1 MNKLW
6 FFIVMI
12 FAFSANAQE
21 KQIDYVIFSGK
32 IINANQKV
40 FTLKGLEKKQIK
52 KLILDEEGNFTD
64 TIKTIKQEFVLFEGI
79 NNAYIQLS
87 PGDNIKLTVDANDY
101 LKTLKFT
108 GKGADLN
115 NYLVGAENLYKE
127 ENLNYKEKYSK
138 SEKEFTVFKK
148 EWKQKRLTFLKTSEG
163 LSEEFIEIEKRNIY
177 YCYVRDFINYEKYH
191 INYSNNDDFEV
202 SDSFLD
208 EFKDLDWEN
217 EQDYEDCHFYPHLIS
232 SHITNNFNKEFK
244 DNKYE
249 SIALLEYIN
258 NTINNQYIK
267 DQLLYENSVYKIT
280 FTKDLEG
287 FYKVFSKGI
296 KDEKLKSEITELYN
310 KLLLLSNGQASPKFV
325 DYENYNGGKNSLD
338 DFLGKY
344 VYIDVWASWCPP
356 CTDAIPHFKK
366 IAEKYKSKNV
376 AFISISVDR
385 ISSYDKW
392 RSMIE
397 EEEMSGVQL
406 FADKDWDSDFI
417 KEYTI
422 NTIPRYLLIDPK
434 GNIINSN
441 APRPSD
447 SKLIDIFSELKIQ

>member
-64 TIKTIKQEFVLFEGI
+64 TINTIKQEFVLFEGI

-87 PGDNIKLTVDANDY
+87 PGDNIKLTADANDY
-101 LKTLKFT
+101 LNTLKFT

-191 INYSNNDDFEV
+191 INYSKNDNFEV
-202 SDSFLD
+202 SDSFLV

-217 EQDYEDCHFYPHLIS
+217 EQDYENCHFYPHLIDS
-232 SHITNNFNKEFK
+232 RITNNFNKEFK
-244 DNKYE
+244 NDNYNYV
-249 SIALLEYIN
+249 ALLEYII

-267 DQLLYENSVYKIT
+267 DQLLYKNSVYKIT
-280 FTKDLEG
+280 YTKDLEG
-287 FYKVFSKGI
+287 FYKVFSEGM
-296 KDEKLKSEITELYN
+296 KDEKLKSEITELYD
-310 KLLLLSNGQASPKFV
+310 KLVLLSKGQTSPKFIN
-325 DYENYNGGKNSLD
+325 YENYNGSKNSLD

-356 CTDAIPHFKK
+356 CTNEIPHFKK
-366 IAEKYKSKNV
+366 LVEKYKSKNV
-376 AFISISVDR
+376 EFISISVDR
-385 ISSYDKW
+385 ISRYDKW
-392 RSMIE
+392 RSMVE
-397 EEEMSGVQL
+397 EEEMDGVQL

-417 KEYTI
+417 KDYTVK
-422 NTIPRYLLIDPK
+422 TIPRYILLDPSGK
-434 GNIINSN
+434 IINSN

-447 SKLIDIFSELKIQ
+447 SKLIDIFNELNF